1 MACHSPGATWP
12 VRGGRAMC
20 AHTTRQRHRTGTRQ
34 CRRLT
39 GLTRPYSCSSRPIQ
53 YRPSTTSRC
62 FAHTHT
68 RCVNRGIIAIA
79 PASTVSECVTDGGS
93 TEPCAVRVSVC
104 SPLTQLC
111 AAPVHLS
118 PAGSLLAHAPIG
130 THAIVHVAQALALHL
145 RYPTPCAH
153 ADYGRWSLCTQQS
166 AVTKR
171 KPGVSGCSYGLQLS
185 LWLWLF

>member
-1 MACHSPGATWP
+1 M
-12 VRGGRAMC
+12 
-20 AHTTRQRHRTGTRQ
+20 
-34 CRRLT
+34 
-39 GLTRPYSCSSRPIQ
+39 
-53 YRPSTTSRC
+53 
-62 FAHTHT
+62 
-68 RCVNRGIIAIA
+68 
-79 PASTVSECVTDGGS
+79 
-93 TEPCAVRVSVC
+93 RVSVC

-118 PAGSLLAHAPIG
+118 PAGSLLAHASIG